1 MDRKKN
7 RGGFCYKYN
16 LSIHTIIFLFC
27 ASAYAQQAP
36 SNTNIAG
43 PQASATG
50 NVTNQA
56 IQVLQGPFAV
66 NTYGNGTSCQGPS
79 LNLST
84 FGYNS
89 LSNSTDPTSY
99 QQNSLNAG
107 LSAGFSIPL
116 DGSLQ
121 ELCKARV
128 RVEIARQES
137 ELAKSRLDFE
147 LVRAKLCLETIKN
160 GGFFHPDSPYG
171 KICADIIGPSPNG
184 YLMTGNGKIISK
196 INNTLPPESKN
207 GKTKK

>member
-1 MDRKKN
+1 M
-7 RGGFCYKYN
+7 
-16 LSIHTIIFLFC
+16 
-27 ASAYAQQAP
+27 
-36 SNTNIAG
+36 
-43 PQASATG
+43 
-50 NVTNQA
+50 TNQA
-56 IQVLQGPFAV
+56 VQILQGPFAV

-89 LSNSTDPTSY
+89 LSNNTDPTSY
-99 QQNSLNAG
+99 QQNSLNTG

-184 YLMTGNGKIISK
+184 YLISGNGKIISK

>member
-1 MDRKKN
+1 MN
-7 RGGFCYKYN
+7 IN
-16 LSIHTIIFLFC
+16 INHIIYTWLVTLLFIITHNC
-27 ASAYAQQAP
+27 VKAQQAP

-43 PQASATG
+43 PSASATG
-50 NVTNQA
+50 SVVNQA
-56 IQVLQGPFAV
+56 VQVLQGPFAV

-89 LSNSTDPTSY
+89 LSNSKDPTSY
-99 QQNSLNAG
+99 QQNSLNTG